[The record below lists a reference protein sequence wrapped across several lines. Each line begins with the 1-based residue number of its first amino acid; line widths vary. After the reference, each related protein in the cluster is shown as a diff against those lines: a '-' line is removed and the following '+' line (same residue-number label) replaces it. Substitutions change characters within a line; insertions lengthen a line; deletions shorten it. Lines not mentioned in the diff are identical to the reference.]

1 MDGMRMTRATL
12 IELVS
17 QAEREG
23 ITLAEVISRTLSPRD
38 LDLIQSNL
46 EDELSENYRK
56 IEDFMGGVEVPSL
69 TELMDLDTFEELGT
83 ELTA

>member
-69 TELMDLDTFEELGT
+69 TELMDLGPFEELGT

>member
-1 MDGMRMTRATL
+1 MTRATL

-69 TELMDLDTFEELGT
+69 TELMDIDAFGKLGT
-83 ELTA
+83 ELIA